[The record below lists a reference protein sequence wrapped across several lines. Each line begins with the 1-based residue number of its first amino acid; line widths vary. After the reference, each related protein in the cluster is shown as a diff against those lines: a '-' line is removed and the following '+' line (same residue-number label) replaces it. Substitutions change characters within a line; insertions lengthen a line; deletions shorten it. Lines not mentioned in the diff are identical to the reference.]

1 MTWQWLF
8 NKLDE
13 IGSNPSQFADAIGWQ
28 KSRVYELSN
37 GRTKKIPNRY
47 LLKAAEYLKIDLED
61 LLLLNDGKTLNN
73 IPKTINNFSPTN
85 IDTLNISEDKFI
97 EIISTAF
104 DVFYECLSKN
114 PKEIKNIGQKMAEI
128 CLSATKV
135 DTTDRK
141 GQMQAMVVNL
151 YTKKA
156 S

>member
-1 MTWQWLF
+1 M
-8 NKLDE
+8 NKIKERREALGLSQAALGEKIGCSQQHIQRLENGGE
-13 IGSNPSQFADAIGWQ
+13 ITPDKI
-28 KSRVYELSN
+28 LSLSAALN
-37 GRTKKIPNRY
+37 IPVSDLIPNNLKKIISALSECNYNTKSP
-47 LLKAAEYLKIDLED
+47 ED
-61 LLLLNDGKTLNN
+61 
-73 IPKTINNFSPTN
+73 
-85 IDTLNISEDKFI
+85 ISLSENKFI

-104 DVFYECLSKN
+104 DVFYDCMSKN

-141 GQMQAMVVNL
+141 GQMQALVVNL

>member
-1 MTWQWLF
+1 M
-8 NKLDE
+8 NKIKERREALGLSQAALGEKIGCSQQHIQRLENGGE
-13 IGSNPSQFADAIGWQ
+13 ITPDKI
-28 KSRVYELSN
+28 LSLSTVLSIPVSDLIPN
-37 GRTKKIPNRY
+37 NLKKIISALSECNC
-47 LLKAAEYLKIDLED
+47 
-61 LLLLNDGKTLNN
+61 T
-73 IPKTINNFSPTN
+73 PKSS
-85 IDTLNISEDKFI
+85 DDISLSENKFI

-104 DVFYECLSKN
+104 NVFYECMSKN

-128 CLSATKV
+128 CLSAAKV

>member
-1 MTWQWLF
+1 M
-8 NKLDE
+8 NKIKERREALGLSQAALGEKIGCSQQHIQRLENGGE
-13 IGSNPSQFADAIGWQ
+13 ITPDKI
-28 KSRVYELSN
+28 LSLSAALN
-37 GRTKKIPNRY
+37 IPVSDLIPNNLKKIISALSECNC
-47 LLKAAEYLKIDLED
+47 A
-61 LLLLNDGKTLNN
+61 
-73 IPKTINNFSPTN
+73 PKSS
-85 IDTLNISEDKFI
+85 DDISLSENKFI

-104 DVFYECLSKN
+104 NVFYECMSKN

-128 CLSATKV
+128 CLSAAKV

>member
-1 MTWQWLF
+1 M
-8 NKLDE
+8 NKIKERREALGLSQAALGEKIGCSQQHIQRLENGGE
-13 IGSNPSQFADAIGWQ
+13 ITPDKI
-28 KSRVYELSN
+28 LSLSTVLSIPVSDLIPN
-37 GRTKKIPNRY
+37 NLKKIISVLSECNC
-47 LLKAAEYLKIDLED
+47 A
-61 LLLLNDGKTLNN
+61 
-73 IPKTINNFSPTN
+73 PKSS
-85 IDTLNISEDKFI
+85 DDISLSENKFI

-104 DVFYECLSKN
+104 NVFYECMSKN

-128 CLSATKV
+128 CLSAAKV